1 MPPRTRS
8 PRTHHERWPQKARR
22 LAVTLAPVLLA
33 SAVVAASLGIRVTT
47 PVALEFTARSVTF
60 SVAHPSDPERRFP
73 LLNNATVFS
82 ALALEDCGSV
92 VLPAMH
98 IALDGQTPAATA
110 GAVTFRCDA
119 TVPGSKVVIRANQ
132 DAALGIVDR
141 VTVRHQDTVRLE
153 LASAD
158 PPAVRLQMGG
168 DATLEFS
175 LRREVPFG
183 IATEFADADGLD
195 VPPQAT
201 QLVSYD
207 AYLPEAAASRQAT
220 LTSLNLLS
228 VVVELADDENVA
240 TLFRKDVDIPLG
252 SISLF
257 RRDEIDQAFVSTV
270 IKGQLTY
277 PEVGTA
283 SVPFGEGDPV
293 RFTSTSGVR
302 LTNLGVDVNGGGL
315 VMTVEGDADELST
328 NGTDRRVRL
337 FDRLVSDR
345 NRSLLAIVAVLASQ
359 FVWLRQQWGQG
370 KA

>member
-1 MPPRTRS
+1 MARKTRHDAGRRHDR
-8 PRTHHERWPQKARR
+8 PQHWPQKARR
-22 LAVTLAPVLLA
+22 LAITLAPMLLA
-33 SAVVAASLGIRVTT
+33 AALVAASLGIRVTT

-60 SVAHPSDPERRFP
+60 SVANPSDAERRFP

-92 VLPAMH
+92 ALPSLH
-98 IALDGQTPAATA
+98 IALDGQTPAPTP

-119 TVPGSKVVIRANQ
+119 TVPGSKVVIRADQ

-141 VTVRHQDTVRLE
+141 VTARHQDTVRLE

-175 LRREVPFG
+175 LRREVPFA
-183 IATEFADADGLD
+183 IATEFADIDG
-195 VPPQAT
+195 VETPAQAT
-201 QLVSYD
+201 RLVSYD
-207 AYLPEAAASRQAT
+207 AYLPDGAPSRQAT
-220 LTSLNLLS
+220 LTALNLLS
-228 VVVELADDENVA
+228 VVIELADEENVA

-257 RRDEIDQAFVSTV
+257 RRDDVDRTFVSTV
-270 IKGQLTY
+270 LKGQLTY
-277 PEVGTA
+277 PDVGTA
-283 SVPFGEGDPV
+283 SVPFGEGDPI
-293 RFTSTSGVR
+293 RFTATDGVR
-302 LTNLGVDVNGGGL
+302 LTSLGVDPGAGGL
-315 VMTVEGDADELST
+315 VLTVEGDADELST

-337 FDRLVSDR
+337 FDRIVSDR

-359 FVWLRQQWGQG
+359 FVWLRQQWV
-370 KA
+370 